1 MTTLIIL
8 FAVALLATFAG
19 FFAPP
24 RSVKIVTLLG
34 MLTAL
39 VGLALTWGEHATAF
53 GGLYVADAFSQAVT
67 LVMVVGAILA
77 LLADCDYFERKGWPA
92 FEYYALVAFAVF
104 GGHVMASTA
113 HLGVLIVGLE
123 ILSIPLY
130 ALAASRRDVAGYEAS
145 LKYFLLGAV
154 AAAFFLYGIA
164 LYFGSTGSFVLGA
177 TGKGLVFNAAVLM
190 LMAGLSFKTAL
201 TPFHWWTPDVYQG
214 SSTPV
219 TLFMATVVKAAAFA
233 ALARVLVAVGLTGPA
248 FYAFAAIVLLTVFWG
263 NLTAMV
269 QGEAKRMLAYSSVAH
284 AGYIAVALFGP
295 NPAPAMGFY
304 LLAYALSTGLAFA
317 VLAELDDGAGV
328 PLEKLAGLWGRSP
341 LLALGWTTALLS
353 LAGLPPLIGF
363 WGKYLVFVEAAKNG
377 QYLIVA
383 LALFAAVIAAYYYLK
398 LLAVAL
404 FGKPVKAEPVKMS
417 GSAPLGIA
425 LAAALVLLLGVLPG
439 IAYGWFSAA
448 TVLIK

>member
-1 MTTLIIL
+1 MTTLIVL

-19 FFAPP
+19 FFMPP
-24 RSVKIVTLLG
+24 RSVKVVTLLG
-34 MLTAL
+34 MVAGLIS
-39 VGLALTWGEHATAF
+39 LALTWGDGATAF
-53 GGLYVADAFSQAVT
+53 GGLYVADSFSQGVT
-67 LVMVVGAILA
+67 LVMIVGAILA

-92 FEYYALVAFAVF
+92 FEYYPLVAFSVL
-104 GGHVMASTA
+104 GGHVMASTP
-113 HLGVLIVGLE
+113 HLGVMIVGLE

-130 ALAASRRDVAGYEAS
+130 ALAASRRDEAGYEAS
-145 LKYFLLGAV
+145 LKYFLLGAI

-164 LYFGSTGSFVLGA
+164 LYFGSTGSFMLGA
-177 TGKGLVFNAAVLM
+177 EGSGLIFNAAVLM
-190 LMAGLSFKTAL
+190 LLAGLAFKAAL

-214 SSTPV
+214 SATPV
-219 TLFMATVVKAAAFA
+219 TLFMATAVKAAAFA
-233 ALARVLVAVGLTGPA
+233 ALTRVMVAVGLSGPW
-248 FYAFAAIVLLTVFWG
+248 FYAFAAMVLLTVFWG

-317 VLAELDDGAGV
+317 VLAELDDGQGV
-328 PLEKLAGLWGRSP
+328 KLDSLAGLWGRSP
-341 LLALGWTTALLS
+341 LLGLGWTVALLS
-353 LAGLPPLIGF
+353 LAGLPPLVGF
-363 WGKYLVFVEAAKNG
+363 WGKYLVFVEAARGG

-398 LLAVAL
+398 LLAAAL

-417 GSAPLGIA
+417 GSSPLGIA
-425 LAAALVLLLGVLPG
+425 LATALVVVLGVLPG
-439 IAYGWFSAA
+439 LAYGLFTAA
-448 TVLIK
+448 TALIK

>member
-8 FAVALLATFAG
+8 FAVALIATFAG

-24 RSVKIVTLLG
+24 RSVKVVTLLG
-34 MLTAL
+34 MVAAL
-39 VGLALTWGEHATAF
+39 VGLALTWGDGATAF
-53 GGLYVADAFSQAVT
+53 GGLYVADAFSQGVT
-67 LVMVVGAILA
+67 LVMIVGAILA

-92 FEYYALVAFAVF
+92 FEYYPLVAFAVL
-104 GGHVMASTA
+104 GGHVMASTP
-113 HLGVLIVGLE
+113 HLGVMIVGLE

-130 ALAASRRDVAGYEAS
+130 ALAASRRDEAGFEAS

-164 LYFGSTGSFVLGA
+164 LYFGSTGGFLLGA
-177 TGKGLVFNAAVLM
+177 EGSGLIFNAAVLM
-190 LMAGLSFKTAL
+190 LLAGLSFKAAL

-214 SSTPV
+214 SATPV
-219 TLFMATVVKAAAFA
+219 TLFMATAVKAAAFA
-233 ALARVLVAVGLTGPA
+233 ALTRVMVAVGLSGPW
-248 FYAFAAIVLLTVFWG
+248 FYAFAAMVLLTVFWG

-317 VLAELDDGAGV
+317 VLAELDDGQGV
-328 PLEKLAGLWGRSP
+328 KLESLAGLWGRSP
-341 LLALGWTTALLS
+341 LLGLGWTVALLS

-363 WGKYLVFVEAAKNG
+363 WGKYLVFVEAARGG

-383 LALFAAVIAAYYYLK
+383 LALLAAVIAAYYYLK
-398 LLAVAL
+398 LLAAAL
-404 FGKPVKAEPVKMS
+404 FGKPVKVEPVKMS
-417 GSAPLGIA
+417 GSSPLGIA
-425 LAAALVLLLGVLPG
+425 LATALVVILGVLPG
-439 IAYGWFSAA
+439 LAYGLFTAA
-448 TVLIK
+448 TALIK